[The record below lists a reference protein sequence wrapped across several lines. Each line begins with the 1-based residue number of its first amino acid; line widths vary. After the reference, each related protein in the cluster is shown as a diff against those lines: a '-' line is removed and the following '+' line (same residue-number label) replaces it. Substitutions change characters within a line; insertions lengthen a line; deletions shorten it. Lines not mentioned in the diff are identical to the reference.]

1 MGFQITGAAVLL
13 AFYGCYFAKMIS
25 QRQKGIVT
33 DQLGKDKAGTER
45 RIETATRFVTYLV
58 PAAEAVSI
66 ALNTAPFP
74 CAVRA
79 AGAAAAAAGTAAF
92 AISAWTMRDSWRA
105 GVPRTDRTE
114 LVTDG
119 IYQFSRNPAFLG
131 FDLVYIGIAVMFFN
145 WILFAV
151 SAAAIAVLHLQI
163 VAVEEKFLSGAFGD
177 AYIGYQKRVRRYLGR
192 KR

>member
-1 MGFQITGAAVLL
+1 MEFQITGAAVLL
-13 AFYGCYFAKMIS
+13 TFYGCYFAKMIS

-33 DQLGKDKAGTER
+33 DQLGKGKAGAER
-45 RIETATRFVTYLV
+45 RIETATRFAAYLV

-74 CAVRA
+74 RAVRI
-79 AGAAAAAAGTAAF
+79 AGASAAAAGTAVF
-92 AISAWTMRDSWRA
+92 MISAWTMRDSWRA
-105 GVPRTDRTE
+105 GVPETDRTE
-114 LVTDG
+114 LVTGG

-151 SAAAIAVLHLQI
+151 SAAAIAVFHLQI

-177 AYIGYQKRVRRYLGR
+177 AYFDYRKKVCRYLGR
-192 KR
+192 RR